1 MKDTTMEQFLLE
13 NEEKT
18 NSVMQRI
25 FWFCTLAFPMFFI
38 GKFLQIFPHMSYFNL
53 SVYTCIMLLMATA
66 FTIATKKSNEKPFVK
81 YMGMIFG
88 EIIVIILTIN
98 RGFSPFIA
106 YVIIPLASCL
116 YFNVRFSYII
126 SAVCY
131 AAMMVS
137 LVLRGLDFDFSCY
150 TSDIVFSSGEWIR
163 AYCLGCSIEFLCSFF
178 IIRRLTKIAQNFMF
192 SVYERNRKLMSIQS
206 GLISAFANLV
216 ESKDHTT
223 GKHVK
228 RVSSYVS
235 IIARRL
241 RQNGFYAEELSDH
254 VIILLET
261 AAPLHDVGKIAI
273 PDAILSKTGKLT
285 WQEYS
290 IIQNHPFEG
299 ARIIKENTQSL
310 EDTEFVQIAH
320 DMALFHHEHWD
331 GTGYPFRLVE
341 DEIPLAARIM
351 TAADILDALLSSRS
365 YKRAYPL
372 EESLDVVRD
381 LSGTCLE
388 PCIVDAILDSS
399 EEIKDVLQRFP
410 EDKEIPFVQY

>member
-1 MKDTTMEQFLLE
+1 MKDTTIEQFLLE

-25 FWFCTLAFPMFFI
+25 FWVFTLVFPMFFI
-38 GKFLQIFPHMSYFNL
+38 GKALQIFPHMSYYML
-53 SVYTCIMLLMATA
+53 SVYTCIMLLMATV
-66 FTIATKKSNEKPFVK
+66 FTIATKKSNDKPFVK
-81 YMGMIFG
+81 YIGMIFG
-88 EIIVIILTIN
+88 EIIVIILTVN

-116 YFNVRFSYII
+116 YFNVRFSCII

-131 AAMMVS
+131 VAMITS
-137 LVLRGLDFDFSCY
+137 LILRGLDFDFSCY
-150 TSDIVFSSGEWIR
+150 TSDIVFSSEEWIR

-192 SVYERNRKLMSIQS
+192 SVYERNRKLMGIQS
-206 GLISAFANLV
+206 GLISAIANLV

-241 RQNGFYAEELSDH
+241 RQNGFYKEELSEH
-254 VIILLET
+254 IIILMET

-285 WQEYS
+285 WKEYS
-290 IIQNHPFEG
+290 VIQNHPFEG
-299 ARIIKENTQSL
+299 AHIIKENTQSL
-310 EDTEFVQIAH
+310 EDPEFVQIAH

-372 EESLDVVRD
+372 DESLDIVRD
-381 LSGTCLE
+381 LAGTCLE
-388 PCIVDAILDSS
+388 PCIVDAIIDSTD
-399 EEIKDVLQRFP
+399 EIKEILKLFP
-410 EDKEIPFVQY
+410 EEEESLSFQY